1 MGPVTNGSIGRLARW
16 PAIALVSLMMA
27 ACGGGSSAPSSAPT
41 VASTPTSVASA
52 AAPTQ
57 STAPSAALSPIPSK
71 GPATSTFT
79 LAGTKGLT
87 APVTA
92 NEILCDRPSLDGP
105 TIFFLGT
112 SGTAG
117 PQVILF
123 VRAGYVEVRVGTG
136 SATTLHLRSFEGSGV
151 TGFDGATGVQLDST
165 LKETTPA
172 GTDKGDLGVV
182 TSIKGTLDCGNE
194 GLGSSTIAI
203 TGETPLGTLSALTD
217 VLVTCTVVSTGTFVG
232 TTGLSTAGTT
242 PVLVIVTA
250 GPTSL
255 QLAVETKTVSSFYGS
270 SVAGVTTIRSDGA
283 SISGD
288 VTEHVAAGATPH
300 VLHLTGEA
308 TCGTT
313 VKP

>member
-1 MGPVTNGSIGRLARW
+1 MRRWLLGAEFGSHGRVLADIRRLSRGADPKRGPFRGTL
-16 PAIALVSLMMA
+16 
-27 ACGGGSSAPSSAPT
+27 PT
-41 VASTPTSVASA
+41 
-52 AAPTQ
+52 
-57 STAPSAALSPIPSK
+57 PSK
-71 GPATSTFT
+71 GPATATFT

-92 NEILCDRPSLDGP
+92 NEIVCNRPSLDGP
-105 TIFFLGT
+105 TIFLLGT

-203 TGETPLGTLSALTD
+203 T
-217 VLVTCTVVSTGTFVG
+217 
-232 TTGLSTAGTT
+232 AGRGADR
-242 PVLVIVTA
+242 VRGRHGGQHRNVA
-250 GPTSL
+250 GPP
-255 QLAVETKTVSSFYGS
+255 
-270 SVAGVTTIRSDGA
+270 A
-283 SISGD
+283 SARPEPRRCS
-288 VTEHVAAGATPH
+288 
-300 VLHLTGEA
+300 
-308 TCGTT
+308 
-313 VKP
+313 